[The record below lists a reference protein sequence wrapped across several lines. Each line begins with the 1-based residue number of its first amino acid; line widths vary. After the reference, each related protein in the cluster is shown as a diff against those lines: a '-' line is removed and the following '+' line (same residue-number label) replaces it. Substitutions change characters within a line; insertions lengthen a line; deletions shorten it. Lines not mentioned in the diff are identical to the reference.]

1 MKPVL
6 SHQTVYSPGLTQ
18 ENEFPQPD
26 SPAEP
31 APSLVLEGGH
41 GKPGASYTRMLSPEI
56 GLSTAS
62 VTSAGKSGMLEVRRT
77 VNSNSTPA
85 TIHPPATMECA
96 VRSGYLAAEAVSR
109 AAEKPSHFLQP
120 DLAHTGFIRL
130 LP

>member
-1 MKPVL
+1 
-6 SHQTVYSPGLTQ
+6 
-18 ENEFPQPD
+18 
-26 SPAEP
+26 
-31 APSLVLEGGH
+31 
-41 GKPGASYTRMLSPEI
+41 MLSPEI